1 MGSLLLSFFAVYASV
16 IGIGI
21 LRHWDIDSGSE
32 RQLVLERK
40 TYLISTVLAY
50 LMAFELFSLFL
61 FIYTADALH
70 TLFVGAMCAA
80 GSLNVGSYGYSV
92 LLVKIVNVVLC
103 GAWLVVNHVDNQAQ
117 DYPLI
122 RAKYKLLI
130 VLTVMLLLGAFLL
143 IGYFGGLRADVITS
157 CCGTLFS
164 ESRQSITNELAGVGS
179 YTAKVILLVSF
190 FFLIRFGV
198 RFLWSRRS
206 ARLFSSLSVW
216 FFVFAL
222 VAVVSFIS
230 LYFYEM
236 PTHHCPFCV
245 LQKDYYYIGYPMYI
259 ALLSGVISGLS
270 LGILQRYGQVPSLA
284 AILPRAQ
291 FKLCVTSLVSYTLF
305 LGIALY
311 PMLFSDFRL
320 EGY

>member
-21 LRHWDIDSGSE
+21 LRHWDLSSGSE
-32 RQLVLERK
+32 RQLALERK

-61 FIYTADALH
+61 FIYTADAIH

-92 LLVKIVNVVLC
+92 LLVKIINVVLC

-130 VLTVMLLLGAFLL
+130 VLTALLVLETFLL

-164 ESRQSITNELAGVGS
+164 QSRQSITNELAGIGS
-179 YTAKVILLVSF
+179 YTAKIILLVSF
-190 FFLIRFGV
+190 FFLVRFGF
-198 RFLWSRRS
+198 RFLWTRES

-245 LQKDYYYIGYPMYI
+245 LQKDYHYIGYAMYFV
-259 ALLSGVISGLS
+259 LLSGVIAGLS
-270 LGILQRYGQVPSLA
+270 LGILQRYSRVPSLA
-284 AILPRAQ
+284 AILPRVQ
-291 FKLCVTSLVSYTLF
+291 LRLCTTSLVSYALF

-311 PMLFSDFRL
+311 PMLFSNFRL